1 MIVVDSQTSV
11 KYYMVGSYVIVK
23 EALVRVWKTRYMIYK
38 VLEGE
43 FDPPAHLDFQIDDSD
58 TN

>member
-1 MIVVDSQTSV
+1 
-11 KYYMVGSYVIVK
+11 MVGSYVIVK